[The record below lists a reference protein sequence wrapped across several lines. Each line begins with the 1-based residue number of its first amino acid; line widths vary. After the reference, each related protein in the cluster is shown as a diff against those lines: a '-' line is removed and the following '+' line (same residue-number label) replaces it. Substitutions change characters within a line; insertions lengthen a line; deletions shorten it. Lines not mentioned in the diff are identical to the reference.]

1 MTALTEYRIRQKI
14 VRATHIVADQGL
26 VRSSD
31 GNISVRLDDERL
43 LVTPSGIYKM
53 AMEPDDPVVV
63 NYDGETLSAKEGL
76 KPTSELGMHLE
87 VYRQRPDVRA
97 VIHAHPPYATAL
109 TIAGIS
115 FPTDYVPEVLVGL
128 GAVPTAEYA
137 TPGTPALG
145 ESIRELIKTNNSV
158 LLSNHGALTVGETI
172 EEALITMERLEHAAY
187 TYYIAKMLGEPKALP
202 KDELD
207 KLHEV
212 GEKINLLRKQYHNLM
227 ACQK

>member
-1 MTALTEYRIRQKI
+1 MITEYRLRQKI

-31 GNISVRLDDERL
+31 GNISVRLVEDCF

-63 NYDGETLSAKEGL
+63 NGKGEVIAAKDDL
-76 KPTSELGMHLE
+76 KPTSEMDMHLE

-109 TIAGIS
+109 TIAGIP
-115 FPTDYVPEVLVGL
+115 FPTDFVPEVLVGL
-128 GAVPTAEYA
+128 GEVPTAAYA

-145 ESIRELIKTNNSV
+145 ESIRELIKTHNSV
-158 LLSNHGALTVGETI
+158 LLSNHGAIAVGKSI
-172 EEALITMERLEHAAY
+172 AEALITMERLEHAAY
-187 TYYIAKMLGEPKALP
+187 TYYIAQMLGEPRPLP
-202 KDELD
+202 KTELE
-207 KLHEV
+207 KLHAI
-212 GEKINLLRKQYHNLM
+212 GGKARKL
-227 ACQK
+227 

>member
-1 MTALTEYRIRQKI
+1 MITEYRLRQKI

-31 GNISVRLDDERL
+31 GNISARLDEERL

-53 AMEPDDPVVV
+53 AMEPDDPIVV
-63 NYDGETLSAKEGL
+63 NYAGETLAAKDGL
-76 KPTSELGMHLE
+76 KPTSEIGMHLE

-109 TIAGIS
+109 TIAGMP
-115 FPTDYVPEVLVGL
+115 FPTDFVPEVLVGL

-158 LLSNHGALTVGETI
+158 LLSNHGAIAVGKTI

-187 TYYIAKMLGEPKALP
+187 TYYIAKMLGEPQPLP
-202 KDELD
+202 KTELE
-207 KLHEV
+207 KLHTIGDRV
-212 GEKINLLRKQYHNLM
+212 RKL
-227 ACQK
+227 

>member
-1 MTALTEYRIRQKI
+1 MPVLTEYRLRQKI
-14 VRATHIVADQGL
+14 VRATQIVADQGL

-31 GNISVRLDDERL
+31 GNISVRLDDDRF

-63 NYDGETLSAKEGL
+63 NGAGETLSAKDDL

-109 TIAGIS
+109 TIAGIP

-145 ESIRELIKTNNSV
+145 ESIRELIKTHNSI
-158 LLSNHGALTVGETI
+158 LLSNHGALTVGKTI

-187 TYYIAKMLGEPKALP
+187 TYYIARMLGEPHPLP
-202 KDELD
+202 QAELL
-207 KLHEV
+207 KLQAFGHQM
-212 GEKINLLRKQYHNLM
+212 RK
-227 ACQK
+227 